1 MALEGAGM
9 IGGSMLVPSL
19 GAARMVASAPRLA
32 RIAASGVDDL
42 AQGIA
47 YTAGKAKERKDIAN
61 DIRKDALGNAL
72 AFVAATG
79 VEQGG
84 RAGGRYLAGKAA
96 STDRGYQA
104 ALALKRLMSKY

>member
-1 MALEGAGM
+1 
-9 IGGSMLVPSL
+9 
-19 GAARMVASAPRLA
+19 MVASAPRLA
-32 RIAASGVDDL
+32 RIGAAFGDDL
-42 AQGIA
+42 AQGVA

-84 RAGGRYLAGKAA
+84 RSGGRYLAGKAA
-96 STDRGYQA
+96 STKPGYQA
-104 ALALKRLMSKY
+104 AMTLKRLMSKY